1 MFELVWI
8 GLGLP
13 KVSLVVPLKWGNG
26 AVCAPMLTVLED
38 GNIPAEEE
46 VWTEVLLNIP
56 ADVDTS
62 NIFLPDAAPPK
73 NPVKYN

>member
-1 MFELVWI
+1 
-8 GLGLP
+8 
-13 KVSLVVPLKWGNG
+13 
-26 AVCAPMLTVLED
+26 MLTVLED